1 MWYYIA
7 HLHQWSKPDR
17 AMNKKRKL
25 KMQKINKLNCF
36 KKRKQKSTNQSTK
49 ATYLLQKWGHACN
62 FPMHVTTIS
71 SLTPPSC
78 MADHF
83 HMQSYKP
90 TTIPP
95 SPLPPY
101 MCKSVD
107 RPELLQALKHG
118 RPSTLFL
125 ADRQGGV
132 ARGDVRRHLT
142 STTSASPPSSPKPEA
157 RRRRTK
163 TSAPSSCSSFWR
175 TPPTPGRRCTS
186 SWPRPRARRWR
197 RRCRG
202 ATISTPPWSGG
213 SRRWRP
219 VSKS

>member
-1 MWYYIA
+1 MQLSHA
-7 HLHQWSKPDR
+7 RNDHLFTHTSFLHGRPFPH
-17 AMNKKRKL
+17 AKL
-25 KMQKINKLNCF
+25 Q
-36 KKRKQKSTNQSTK
+36 TNYNPT
-49 ATYLLQKWGHACN
+49 
-62 FPMHVTTIS
+62 FPS
-71 SLTPPSC
+71 
-78 MADHF
+78 
-83 HMQSYKP
+83 
-90 TTIPP
+90 
-95 SPLPPY
+95 PPY

-125 ADRQGGV
+125 ADQQGRV
-132 ARGDVRRHLT
+132 VRGDVRRHLT

-202 ATISTPPWSGG
+202 ATISTPPWSGD

-219 VSKS
+219 VSKC